1 MKTTNRRVACAPM
14 KTNSIKATVKGGVP
28 VIEQMEKLQKLE
40 VVYPTADWEYV
51 AGQSVYVP
59 GECVVHDW
67 AKKVYKVE
75 DGKPFIL
82 VPYDII
88 CGVEDVQL
96 TEIAA
101 EGEVQGL
108 PTE

>member
-14 KTNSIKATVKGGVP
+14 KTNSVKTTVRGGVAS
-28 VIEQMEKLQKLE
+28 IEQLEKLQKLE
-40 VVYPTADWEYV
+40 VVYPTADWEYA

-59 GECVVHDW
+59 GECAVHDW

-88 CGVEDVQL
+88 WGVEDAPRR
-96 TEIAA
+96 EIVA
-101 EGEVQGL
+101 GEVEAAPRG
-108 PTE
+108 